1 MPSPTGIYTYGPAL
15 SLHVALPISG
25 GGHAAGIGLGVIAVD
40 EGADGEFGRDTAAL
54 CASHSIGDG
63 GHRAMA
69 GKFASA
75 GKVDARIILVRGTPA
90 PLAGPAA
97 RNPKATAGP
106 HSTILPRSRARVN
119 VPALSSTHWI
129 MS

>member
-25 GGHAAGIGLGVIAVD
+25 GGHADGIGLGVIAVD

-75 GKVDARIILVRGTPA
+75 GKVDARIILVRGRSEEHTSE
-90 PLAGPAA
+90 LQSLM
-97 RNPKATAGP
+97 RNSYADFGSKKKKTLTITAN
-106 HSTILPRSRARVN
+106 SQQ
-119 VPALSSTHWI
+119 
-129 MS
+129 